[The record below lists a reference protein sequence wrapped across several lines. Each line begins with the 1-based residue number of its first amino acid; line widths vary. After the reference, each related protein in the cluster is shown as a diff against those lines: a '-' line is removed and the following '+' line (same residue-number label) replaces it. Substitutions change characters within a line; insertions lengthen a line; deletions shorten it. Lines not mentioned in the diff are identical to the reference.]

1 MKKTALIIICCLIAM
16 LAQAQTEHMKFMGIP
31 LNGTIDQFQVKLQN
45 KDIRH
50 DVQGSKNLRKGCR
63 LFKGYFAGELA
74 DFYVYYN
81 EKSRNVYRAKA
92 VIERNDVEDC
102 KRLLNRFKDM
112 LISKYPSAE
121 GEEGTQDGYPS
132 YSLGLLDNPFSDFK
146 YMGSISLYIGYS
158 MYSYFLH
165 IDYEDYA
172 NSRANQQRIMDDL

>member
-1 MKKTALIIICCLIAM
+1 
-16 LAQAQTEHMKFMGIP
+16 
-31 LNGTIDQFQVKLQN
+31 
-45 KDIRH
+45 
-50 DVQGSKNLRKGCR
+50 
-63 LFKGYFAGELA
+63 
-74 DFYVYYN
+74 
-81 EKSRNVYRAKA
+81 
-92 VIERNDVEDC
+92 
-102 KRLLNRFKDM
+102 M